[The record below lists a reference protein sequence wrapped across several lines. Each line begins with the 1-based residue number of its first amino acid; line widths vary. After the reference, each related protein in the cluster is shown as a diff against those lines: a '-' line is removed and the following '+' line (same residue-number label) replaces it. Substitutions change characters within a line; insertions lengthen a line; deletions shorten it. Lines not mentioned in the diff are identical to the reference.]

1 MHDCCDY
8 KHFLHERLTALLPC
22 LGPGEHHATWTR
34 VSHTVLR
41 EQWYLWEM
49 RKGRKGKSHQHTVT
63 TGEVIETEQKGEEK
77 QGCQEQQGPQ
87 LPGQQSFGEGGTNG
101 EWLQGH
107 PRNPSSKGPYQLLL
121 AASKGWINNK
131 ACAWGKRA
139 SVRQQAAFYWAF
151 WFSGTN
157 YTTRAND
164 PKTSFTKLGF
174 HSMMEGD
181 ALHCLAKQIL
191 LPRPVR
197 KQEPNETTNSC
208 DRASQG
214 TSGKCRQILKCEE
227 LNSQSCTWQCL
238 GLLPKAA
245 LKGFFQ
251 DQQTRENW
259 NPVSVLHSTH

>member
-8 KHFLHERLTALLPC
+8 NHFLHERLTALLPC

-34 VSHTVLR
+34 VSHTVLG

-77 QGCQEQQGPQ
+77 QGGQGQQGPQ
-87 LPGQQSFGEGGTNG
+87 LPGQQSFGEGGANG

-121 AASKGWINNK
+121 GASKGWINNE

-181 ALHCLAKQIL
+181 AHTAW
-191 LPRPVR
+191 
-197 KQEPNETTNSC
+197 PNRYS
-208 DRASQG
+208 SQG
-214 TSGKCRQILKCEE
+214 RLGNRSQMRPQTPVIEHLK
-227 LNSQSCTWQCL
+227 
-238 GLLPKAA
+238 A
-245 LKGFFQ
+245 LVESA
-251 DQQTRENW
+251 DRSW
-259 NPVSVLHSTH
+259 NVKSWIHSPVPGSV